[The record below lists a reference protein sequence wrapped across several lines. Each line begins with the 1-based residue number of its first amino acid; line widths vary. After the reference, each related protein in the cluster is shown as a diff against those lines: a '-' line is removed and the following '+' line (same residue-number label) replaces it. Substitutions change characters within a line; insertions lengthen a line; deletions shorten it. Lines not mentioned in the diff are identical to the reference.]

1 MTSESKGT
9 VIVTGASGA
18 IGRAIVAQLAED
30 GYDIAVNDL
39 PRCQNSLE
47 SLADDIKKK
56 GRKAIVVVGDVTVE
70 DDVKKLV
77 ETTVEKLGGLDV
89 MIANAGIYT
98 GGPFLKTT
106 VNDFDKIFAVN
117 VRGTYLCLRYAAEQ
131 MIKQGRG
138 GRIVAASSVAGM
150 TGEPFVTLYGAT
162 KWAIRGLITSVAKEV
177 SKHGITVNAYAP
189 GALGGTPMWEQVK
202 GRFAEGLAL
211 QNPNDVDEIEKR
223 LSATGY
229 LGKPDDVSNLVSFLV
244 KKESH
249 FITGQTMSVNG
260 GRFVQ

>member
-162 KWAIRGLITSVAKEV
+162 KWAIRGLITSV
-177 SKHGITVNAYAP
+177 
-189 GALGGTPMWEQVK
+189 GTHVIVP
-202 GRFAEGLAL
+202 
-211 QNPNDVDEIEKR
+211 P
-223 LSATGY
+223 SAI
-229 LGKPDDVSNLVSFLV
+229 SA
-244 KKESH
+244 
-249 FITGQTMSVNG
+249 
-260 GRFVQ
+260 